1 MDLASLIGML
11 LGLGAVLGGF
21 IMEGGK
27 PGSLIEVSAAV
38 IVLGGSAGAT
48 IVCFSLRHA
57 TGLPVVMKQAFFTR
71 HEPPLEMLKL
81 VVGLAKMA
89 RQSGILALEAEASK
103 LENPFVRNAIQLVVD
118 GTQPELVSEILET
131 EVEAMRER
139 HKAGVDFFVAWG
151 GFSPTL
157 GVLGTVMGLVHMLE
171 NLSDPGGMGP
181 AIAVAFIATFY
192 GVGFANL
199 VLLPIASKLKFQ
211 SHEETALYEM
221 IIVGILA
228 LQAGDNPHIVS
239 TKMQA
244 YLPPTLKR
252 QLAQEGA

>member
-1 MDLASLIGML
+1 MDLATLIGML

-27 PGSLIEVSAAV
+27 PSSLIEVSAAV
-38 IVLGGSAGAT
+38 IVLGGSIGAT
-48 IVCFSLRHA
+48 IVSFSMRHI
-57 TGLPVVMKQAFFTR
+57 TGLPNIIKQAFFAR
-71 HEPPLEMLKL
+71 KEDPLEMVKL
-81 VVGLAKMA
+81 IVSLAKKA
-89 RQSGILALEAEASK
+89 RQSGILALEAEAQQ

-118 GTQPELVSEILET
+118 GTQPELVSEILDT
-131 EVEAMRER
+131 EIEAMRER
-139 HKAGVDFFVAWG
+139 HKIGVDFFTSWG
-151 GFSPTL
+151 GLSPTL

-181 AIAVAFIATFY
+181 SIAVAFIATFY

-199 VLLPIASKLKFQ
+199 VFLPIASKLKFQ
-211 SHEETALYEM
+211 SHHELALYEM
-221 IIVGILA
+221 IVIGILA
-228 LQAGDNPHIVS
+228 LQAGENPGIVS

-244 YLPPTLKR
+244 YLSPGHKR